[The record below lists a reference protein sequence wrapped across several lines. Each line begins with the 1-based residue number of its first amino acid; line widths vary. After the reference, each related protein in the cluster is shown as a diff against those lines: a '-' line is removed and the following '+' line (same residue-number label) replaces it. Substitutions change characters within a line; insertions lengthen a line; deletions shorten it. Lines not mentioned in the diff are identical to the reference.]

1 VSLLNHIITMNYEID
16 KHDNRLLIIRFN
28 DKSFMNNTLAKI
40 SERYEGLLIN
50 AEGYNFPASYVTK
63 KDIIYEFVKANKIQ
77 YIIGV
82 YNFKSIQHEKLHAKY
97 YLDQTYKDKIDKE
110 WFELDEKIRNQII
123 IFLKK
128 LGYCDKVLI
137 DEYQAYRYTEK
148 NNFFGIKLN
157 DL

>member
-1 VSLLNHIITMNYEID
+1 MNYEID
-16 KHDNRLLIIRFN
+16 KDDNRLLIIRFN
-28 DKSFMNNTLAKI
+28 EKSLMNNTLSNI
-40 SERYEGLLIN
+40 SQRYEGLLLN

-63 KDIIYEFVKANKIQ
+63 SDKIYQFVKSNKIQ

-97 YLDQTYKDKIDKE
+97 YLDENYKNKIDNE
-110 WFELDEKIRNQII
+110 WHQLDETIRNQII

-148 NNFFGIKLN
+148 NNFFGIKLSC
-157 DL
+157 

>member
-1 VSLLNHIITMNYEID
+1 MNYEID
-16 KHDNRLLIIRFN
+16 KDDSRLLIIRFN
-28 DKSFMNNTLAKI
+28 NKSLMNITLSKI
-40 SERYEGLLIN
+40 SQRYEGLLIN
-50 AEGYNFPASYVTK
+50 AEGHNFPASYVTK
-63 KDIIYEFVKANKIQ
+63 SDNIYDFVIKNKIQ

-97 YLDQTYKDKIDKE
+97 YLDEKYKNKIDDE
-110 WFELDEKIRNQII
+110 WQQLDEMIRNHII

-148 NNFFGIKLN
+148 NNFFGIKLSC
-157 DL
+157 

>member
-1 VSLLNHIITMNYEID
+1 MEYEID
-16 KHDNRLLIIRFN
+16 KDDNKLLIIRFN
-28 DKSFMNNTLAKI
+28 NKLLMNSILSEI
-40 SERYEGLLIN
+40 SERYEGLLKN
-50 AEGYNFPASYVTK
+50 AEGHNFPASYIRK
-63 KDIIYEFVKANKIQ
+63 SDKIYDFVKKNKIE

-97 YLDQTYKDKIDKE
+97 YLDENYKTRINKE
-110 WFELDEKIRNQII
+110 WEELDEIIRNKII

-148 NNFFGIKLN
+148 NNFFGIKF
-157 DL
+157 